1 MSSAGDLDFGD
12 APDDSRM
19 NQTDILN
26 VSRKGKK
33 VGASRQ
39 KAYDMG
45 ECIAITRAMIAVKND
60 PMRGA
65 DAKFED
71 FLSRFKEKYDVFK
84 RKEFPNRSVL
94 SLHDKFK
101 EIRHDCGQFTGILS
115 KITSQP
121 KASGATQSEEA
132 DISKVPT
139 FIHFFQLIIFI
150 LLNYHTSFRLL
161 NRLRFSTMEKNS
173 NF

>member
-1 MSSAGDLDFGD
+1 MSSAGDYFGD

-33 VGASRQ
+33 VGASRT
-39 KAYDMG
+39 KAYDMA

-101 EIRHDCGQFTGILS
+101 EIWYIYSVLLYLGDGDASDCDCWCAGGD
-115 KITSQP
+115 
-121 KASGATQSEEA
+121 GSE
-132 DISKVPT
+132 SV
-139 FIHFFQLIIFI
+139 
-150 LLNYHTSFRLL
+150 
-161 NRLRFSTMEKNS
+161 
-173 NF
+173 